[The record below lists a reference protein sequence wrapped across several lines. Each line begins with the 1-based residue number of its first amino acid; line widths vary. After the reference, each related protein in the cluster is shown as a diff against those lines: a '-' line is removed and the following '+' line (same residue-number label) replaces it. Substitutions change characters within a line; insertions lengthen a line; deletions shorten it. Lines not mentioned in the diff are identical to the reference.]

1 MSTSQQ
7 LQRAADLFQTGNLDD
22 AAALCRTVL
31 EKRPEFVDAMHLL
44 ALVTRKQGK
53 FDEAESLFV
62 RCLDT
67 SPQRADILANLGNLL
82 RAAGRTDEAINAYE
96 KALETDPTFRPA
108 RIALARAYNKAG
120 HFTHALATCEHLLA
134 NDPNDAEAWAA
145 RGTAHRGMEDLP
157 EAETAYRKAI
167 ELKPGYG
174 AAHHDLGALLSKES
188 RHEEALEQLVSAG
201 KAGVSGPEMVFNL
214 ASTLAGL
221 SKFDEAE
228 ILLTEATQAIPQ
240 GIELHRLLARLRFM
254 RGDPDWDGVIR
265 ETASNLPDYP
275 PLRIAY
281 SQLLHAAGEY
291 DKAYDVLDTFTAE
304 ERADKAVQAELSAV
318 HQESG
323 RFEEAL
329 EAAQAVADGE
339 EGYGGHIDLL
349 IDPLMSLGRADEAM
363 PLIELAREANPLNQ
377 WYIAMEAT
385 AARLLGDPR
394 YAELYDYERFVQP
407 YFIEAPKGW
416 SSVEEYRRD
425 LNAAL
430 IERHQFH
437 AHPLDQ
443 SLRNGTQTPRGLLGD
458 PDPIIQSFL
467 QTLQAPIE
475 QYRQHIGTRSSHPMT
490 ARNRGQVVMT
500 GCWSVRLGKE
510 GYHVNHVH
518 SEGWISSA
526 YYAELPAE
534 VEDTEAKSGWIKFG
548 EPRFPVPGA
557 DAGKYV
563 QPQVGMLVLFPSY
576 MWHGTMPIHGD
587 EPRMTVAYDAVCMDT
602 QVR

>member
-1 MSTSQQ
+1 MKTSQK
-7 LQRAADLFQTGNLDD
+7 LKRAAELYQAGKLGD
-22 AAALCRTVL
+22 AEAVCRRVV
-31 EKRPEFVDAMHLL
+31 EQQPDHVDALHLL
-44 ALVTRKQGK
+44 ALVTRKQGQLE
-53 FDEAESLFV
+53 EAESLFV
-62 RCLDT
+62 RCLEKA
-67 SPQRADILANLGNLL
+67 PRRADIHANFGNLL
-82 RAAGRTDEAINAYE
+82 RAAGRTDEAIAEYE
-96 KALETDPTFRPA
+96 SALDIDATFRPA

-120 HFTHALATCEHLLA
+120 HFTHALATCERLLA
-134 NDPNDAEAWAA
+134 NDPDDAEAWAA
-145 RGTAHRGMEDLP
+145 RGTAHRGMDDLP
-157 EAETAYRKAI
+157 EAEAAYRKAI
-167 ELKPGYG
+167 ELRPGFG
-174 AAHHDLGALLSKES
+174 AAHHNLGALLSKES

-228 ILLTEATQAIPQ
+228 LLLTDATEAIPH

-254 RGDPDWDGVIR
+254 RGDPEWDSVIR
-265 ETASNLPDYP
+265 ETASNMPDYP

-281 SQLLHAAGEY
+281 SQLLHAAGEF
-291 DKAYDVLDTFTAE
+291 DKAYDVLGTFTE
-304 ERADKAVQAELSAV
+304 EQRNDKDVQAELSAV
-318 HQESG
+318 HQEAG

-329 EAAQAVADGE
+329 EAARVVAEGK
-339 EGYGGHIDLL
+339 EGYGAHVDLL

-363 PLIELAREANPLNQ
+363 PLIELAREANPINQ

-394 YAELYDYERFVQP
+394 YEELYDYERFVQS
-407 YFIEAPKGW
+407 YSIETPKGW
-416 SSVEEYRRD
+416 SSIEEFRRD

-430 IERHQFH
+430 VERHKFRS
-437 AHPLDQ
+437 HPLDQ
-443 SLRNGTQTPRGLLGD
+443 SLRGGTQTPRGLLGD

-467 QTLQAPIE
+467 QALADPIGL
-475 QYRQHIGTRSSHPMT
+475 YRSHIGTKSNHPMT
-490 ARNRGQVVMT
+490 VRNRGEVVMT
-500 GCWSVRLGKE
+500 GCWSVRLGKQ

-526 YYAELPAE
+526 YYAELPSE
-534 VEDTEAKSGWIKFG
+534 VEDTDARSGWIKFG

-557 DAGKYV
+557 VAEKYV

-602 QVR
+602 